1 MVEHERQDELLDQ
14 TEERVFD
21 GHNMTELELD
31 AILRIIK
38 QANVEAVIED
48 GDIVIQAVQDVD
60 DHVISIARCDLRRLA
75 AYSAIIARQDEGDSG
90 VFALAGLFSKCA
102 QIVLNEAE
110 PRYAEAEDE
119 DGESL
124 GCTVRLFA
132 GNDRKNPP
140 EPLHAV

>member
-1 MVEHERQDELLDQ
+1 M

-21 GHNMTELELD
+21 GHNITQLELD
-31 AILRIIK
+31 TMLRIIK
-38 QANVEAVIED
+38 EANVEAVIED
-48 GDIVIQAVQDVD
+48 GDIVIQAVRYED
-60 DHVISIARCDLRRLA
+60 DHVIPIARCDLRRLA
-75 AYSAIIARQDEGDSG
+75 AYSADIVRQDEGDAG

-110 PRYAEAEDE
+110 PVYAESEDE
-119 DGESL
+119 DAVSL

-132 GNDRKNPP
+132 GNDRENPP